1 MAGSFDSLFETT
13 FTSTAT
19 VTVTHNLDRVQVA
32 VLVRVGSA
40 ARNDLIE
47 TVVPSSTDPRN
58 EVVVTLS
65 SAQSGEV
72 LVLDTDYIFANIPTP
87 EAASRGENT
96 IHTNVAGE
104 IAGVAAKGSPVNADI
119 VLVEDSEAGNAKKRV
134 ALGDLPGGGGGSG
147 DVTGPSSSVDHGMVT
162 FDGTTGKVIQDTG
175 LRHYGASATDPTTP
189 TPAAGDRYFNTAL
202 GMEMT
207 YDAGRSKWLS
217 VEAWTLVFVYNGRA
231 NNRYMKWGNLSL
243 AADRGIC
250 LVRNVTVTE
259 LSFVRRSNNQQPTYT
274 VYVDGSATSAAL
286 QAASNTTND
295 QADLTV
301 NVDLASGGIMAAF
314 VSGSEARDTTFT
326 VKMRFRV

>member
-1 MAGSFDSLFETT
+1 MAGSFDSLFQSS
-13 FTSTAT
+13 FAGTAT

-32 VLVRVGSA
+32 VLVRVGDV

-47 TVVPSSTDPRN
+47 SVVPSSTDPRN
-58 EVVVTLS
+58 EVIITLS

-96 IHTNVAGE
+96 VHTNVAGE
-104 IAGVAAKGSPVNADI
+104 IAGVAAKGTPVDDDLLLI
-119 VLVEDSEAGNAKKRV
+119 EDSEAGNAKKRV
-134 ALGDLPGGGGGSG
+134 LLSDLPGGGGGSG
-147 DVTGPSSSVDHGMVT
+147 DVTGPASSVDHGVVT

-175 LRHYGASATDPTTP
+175 LRHYGASATDPTSP

-217 VEAWTLVFVYNGRA
+217 SESWYIIFVYNGRA
-231 NNRYMKWGNLSL
+231 NNRYMKYGNLSL
-243 AADRGIC
+243 AATRGIC
-250 LVRNVTVTE
+250 ATRNVTVTE
-259 LSFVRRSNNQQPTYT
+259 LSFVRRSNNAQPTYT
-274 VYVDGSATSAAL
+274 VYDSGSATAAAL

-301 NVDLASGGIMAAF
+301 NVDIAAGAILGAF
-314 VSGSEARDTTFT
+314 VSGGEARDTTFT
-326 VKMRFRV
+326 VKMRYRV